1 MHRWFSLIAS
11 FLSSTVMSGFL
22 SWVHPACVLHPL
34 MVNFWRVSHSV
45 ASAFSPAGPNLLRH
59 TFPLGFGLVLDLVF
73 VLLSFP
79 SLWIL
84 FFPQW
89 RQLFVWCTFGG
100 FFCDLAS
107 AWMWLVSSVHCFW
120 MWFFLL
126 TPRGPVGLFAFLCFP
141 WLSSGCFQEFCF
153 PSAFVSDGLWA
164 LLGVLPSYWPSRF
177 GPLGLQTPFLFY
189 LK

>member
-1 MHRWFSLIAS
+1 
-11 FLSSTVMSGFL
+11 MSGFL

-84 FFPQW
+84 FF
-89 RQLFVWCTFGG
+89 
-100 FFCDLAS
+100 
-107 AWMWLVSSVHCFW
+107 SSVEAAFCLVYIW
-120 MWFFLL
+120 RLL
-126 TPRGPVGLFAFLCFP
+126 LRLGECLDVARFLCSLLLDVILLADP
-141 WLSSGCFQEFCF
+141 WGACGAVRLSLFSLIVFWLLSGVLFSVCLCLRRLM
-153 PSAFVSDGLWA
+153 SIVRRSA
-164 LLGVLPSYWPSRF
+164 LLLAFQVWAAWPTNTLSLLSYISWF
-177 GPLGLQTPFLFY
+177 
-189 LK
+189 